1 MASRSLVSHTF
12 ISSAFWNSNIDYKYA
27 NSWLRIWWLSTT
39 VAPRQDSS
47 VSDPDPD
54 GSGFFRRSGSGL
66 TRKKNFDQDPEKK
79 LDPKHG
85 KIQKLALKTNLS
97 FFFSI
102 YLNQKKPY
110 IKPKRK
116 IKQTFK
122 ELLTTTKQVFLYW
135 MGTFQ
140 VKNRRPSPHNVEN
153 KFLIKI
159 WETWPRTLVKNT
171 GKHTVHNVSSKIMLH
186 TEASVKNQ
194 SFKGTNQSVNR
205 YNMQTS
211 RC

>member
-1 MASRSLVSHTF
+1 MMAQHHCCSKTRFQCFWSG
-12 ISSAFWNSNIDYKYA
+12 SAWIRVFSPI
-27 NSWLRIWWLSTT
+27 RIRTHEKKK
-39 VAPRQDSS
+39 
-47 VSDPDPD
+47 
-54 GSGFFRRSGSGL
+54 FRSGSG
-66 TRKKNFDQDPEKK
+66 EKI
-79 LDPKHG
+79 DPKHG

-153 KFLIKI
+153 KFLIKFGKRGLEP
-159 WETWPRTLVKNT
+159 WSKTQENT
-171 GKHTVHNVSSKIMLH
+171 PSTMSAQK
-186 TEASVKNQ
+186 
-194 SFKGTNQSVNR
+194 
-205 YNMQTS
+205 
-211 RC
+211 

>member
-1 MASRSLVSHTF
+1 MPIVGWEYDG
-12 ISSAFWNSNIDYKYA
+12 SAPLLLQDKIPVFLI
-27 NSWLRIWWLSTT
+27 RIRMDPGFF
-39 VAPRQDSS
+39 A
-47 VSDPDPD
+47 DPDPD
-54 GSGFFRRSGSGL
+54 SREE
-66 TRKKNFDQDPEKK
+66 KNFDQDPEKK

-153 KFLIKI
+153 KFLIKFGKRGLEP
-159 WETWPRTLVKNT
+159 WSKTQENT
-171 GKHTVHNVSSKIMLH
+171 PSTMSAQK
-186 TEASVKNQ
+186 
-194 SFKGTNQSVNR
+194 
-205 YNMQTS
+205 
-211 RC
+211 